1 MTTLSPKERW
11 LNLLEAN
18 PTPSEVPS
26 KAAMIMLI
34 DLIDRDTEW
43 QEVEPQWWLEMREY
57 QSKLLGDKQ

>member
-1 MTTLSPKERW
+1 MTTLSPKDRW

-18 PTPSEVPS
+18 PNPSNVYF

-43 QEVEPQWWLEMREY
+43 QEVEPKWWLEMMEY